1 MSYSPLDD
9 HPQTFSHRI
18 RKSLML
24 QIWRVEQARAI
35 ITLFFWSFA
44 LAGIFYGRVAPVF
57 DDWFGLDP
65 KNDVILITLILTL
78 LTIVGIVIF
87 GLLYDRVFRMWEFKS
102 RVITA
107 KDVFRHGRM
116 NDKEIPIYEELWSP
130 LVKALNNI
138 AGEDRLNPT
147 VQTLER
153 WVKSHEVVS
162 GKEAV
167 PEEDGTPKGG
177 EGQ

>member
-9 HPQTFSHRI
+9 HPQTLYHRI

-44 LAGIFYGRVAPVF
+44 LTGIFYDKVAWRF
-57 DDWFGLDP
+57 DEWFGLDP
-65 KNDVILITLILTL
+65 KDDVIIITLILTVL
-78 LTIVGIVIF
+78 SITGIIIF

-116 NDKEIPIYEELWSP
+116 NDKEIPIYEELWYP

-147 VQTLER
+147 VKTLER
-153 WVKSHEVVS
+153 WVAGQEVVS
-162 GKEAV
+162 GS
-167 PEEDGTPKGG
+167 EEKTRETTELAGG